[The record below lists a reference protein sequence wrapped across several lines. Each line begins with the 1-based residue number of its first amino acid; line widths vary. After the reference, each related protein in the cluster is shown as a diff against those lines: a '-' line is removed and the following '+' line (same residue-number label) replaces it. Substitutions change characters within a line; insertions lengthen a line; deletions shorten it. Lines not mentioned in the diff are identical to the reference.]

1 MSKSMITLKEEEKFF
16 LLVDRLKSKREN
28 IFLQSEIAKHIG
40 ISTRKIRD
48 FEKGRIF
55 DFWLLCRYADLV
67 GESILFW
74 VSGTLE

>member
-1 MSKSMITLKEEEKFF
+1 VILESEKRKFLHILTVLNEKSAKVFTQQEKANFLK
-16 LLVDRLKSKREN
+16 
-28 IFLQSEIAKHIG
+28 
-40 ISTRKIRD
+40 ISRRKLID
-48 FEKGRIF
+48 FENGKIF